1 MATLFIGIALAV
13 FNFIKPYLEDAYD
26 AIYPIIETLRD
37 FFGTVIVEMYE
48 QFIEFINALMKG
60 DLEKILMHG
69 LMFMGTLALTVATGL
84 GILLTAS
91 LGLALSLGKEL
102 FSAGYKWASKNVAK
116 ALALFGIFLGLW
128 VAWSY
133 IDKLKG
139 TPAYLMALAG
149 YIIYAIAKHF
159 DFLAEGGP
167 VTTPLQVVGEKGP
180 EIVSLPKGSR
190 VHSNKDSQKM
200 VNQNR
205 GGGGNVINVTV
216 NASGTSDGEIRK
228 IAQKVANIIN
238 REINRSTSSS
248 MSR

>member
-1 MATLFIGIALAV
+1 
-13 FNFIKPYLEDAYD
+13 
-26 AIYPIIETLRD
+26 
-37 FFGTVIVEMYE
+37 
-48 QFIEFINALMKG
+48 
-60 DLEKILMHG
+60 
-69 LMFMGTLALTVATGL
+69 MFMGTLALTVATGL

-91 LGLALSLGKEL
+91 LGLALSLANEL
-102 FSAGYKWASKNVAK
+102 FTAGFNWASKNVAK

-139 TPAYLMALAG
+139 TPAYMMALAG
-149 YIIYAIAKHF
+149 YIIYAIAKYF

-190 VHSNKDSQKM
+190 VHSNEDSQKM

-205 GGGGNVINVTV
+205 GGGNVINVTV

-238 REINRSTSSS
+238 REINRNTSSS